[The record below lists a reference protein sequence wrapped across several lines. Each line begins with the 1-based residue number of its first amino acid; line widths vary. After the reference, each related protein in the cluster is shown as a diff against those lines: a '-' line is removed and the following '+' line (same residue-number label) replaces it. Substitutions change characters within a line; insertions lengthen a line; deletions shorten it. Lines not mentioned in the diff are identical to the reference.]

1 MNAPYPFPRTSAPR
15 HAPPPPPPGTSW
27 KSRAFTITALLPV
40 PLIFILYGIDGL
52 ILPAIILGG
61 HSCLAF
67 AAAAI
72 AGIFLCF
79 AARERREPCRGLLSI
94 TLMGNVACAALAFCF
109 MFRLHEIRTEPVPP
123 RISILR
129 TVDLR

>member
-1 MNAPYPFPRTSAPR
+1 MNARHPFPPARIPR
-15 HAPPPPPPGTSW
+15 HAPLPPGASW
-27 KSRAFTITALLPV
+27 KSCPFTIAALLPV
-40 PLIFILYGIDGL
+40 PGIFVLYGIDGL

-67 AAAAI
+67 ASAGI

-79 AARERREPCRGLLSI
+79 AARERREPCRGLISLA
-94 TLMGNVACAALAFCF
+94 LVGNLACAALAFVF
-109 MFRLHEIRTEPVPP
+109 MFRLHEIREEPLPLSPSV
-123 RISILR
+123 LR

>member
-1 MNAPYPFPRTSAPR
+1 V
-15 HAPPPPPPGTSW
+15 
-27 KSRAFTITALLPV
+27 FTITALLPV
-40 PLIFILYGIDGL
+40 PGVFILYGIDGL

-79 AARERREPCRGLLSI
+79 AARERREPCRGLL
-94 TLMGNVACAALAFCF
+94 TLALAGNLACAALAFVF
-109 MFRLHEIRTEPVPP
+109 MFRLHEIREDPVPRSP
-123 RISILR
+123 SILR

>member
-1 MNAPYPFPRTSAPR
+1 MNAPHPFPRTSTPR
-15 HAPPPPPPGTSW
+15 HAPQPPGASW
-27 KSRAFTITALLPV
+27 KSCAFTITALLPV

-72 AGIFLCF
+72 AGVFLCF
-79 AARERREPCRGLLSI
+79 AARERREPCRDLLAFA
-94 TLMGNVACAALAFCF
+94 LVGNIACAALAFCF
-109 MFRLHEIRTEPVPP
+109 MFRLHEIREESVP
-123 RISILR
+123 RSSSILR
-129 TVDLR
+129 TADLR